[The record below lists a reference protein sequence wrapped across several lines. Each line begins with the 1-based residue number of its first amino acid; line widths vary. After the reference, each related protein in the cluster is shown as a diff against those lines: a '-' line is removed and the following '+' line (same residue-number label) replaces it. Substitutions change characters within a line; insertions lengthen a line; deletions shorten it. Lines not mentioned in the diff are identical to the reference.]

1 MQKLLIFTD
10 LHLVP
15 EGETIIG
22 LDPMAR
28 FAQGLAH
35 AQENHPDAVRIIITG
50 DLAHHGKPE
59 EYLRL
64 KAALANARL
73 PVSLMVGNHDRRA
86 PFLAT
91 CPDTPLTQHGYVQ
104 EVVDLDDTRLIT
116 LDTLNE
122 AAADT
127 HSGILCDDRLNWM
140 EAAIQGAEGRR
151 VVLFMHHP
159 PVETGFKGMD
169 WIGLKSIPALV
180 ERLSKYHNVHQIVS
194 GHIHRTI
201 QAGLVTG
208 PGRPIPVAMFKSP
221 CHQMPMT
228 LGYHDP
234 HLSVDEPG
242 AYGILL
248 LTPEGIVVHTEDFT
262 LPASDASIYEY

>member
-1 MQKLLIFTD
+1 MQKLLVFTD

-15 EGETIIG
+15 DGETIIG
-22 LDPMAR
+22 LDPVAR

-35 AQENHPDAVRIIITG
+35 AQENHPDAARIVITG
-50 DLAHHGKPE
+50 DLAHHGTHE

-64 KAALANARL
+64 KAALADCRM

-86 PFLAT
+86 PFLEV
-91 CPDTPLTQHGYVQ
+91 CPGTPVTHDGFVQ
-104 EVVDLDDTRLIT
+104 DILDLEDTRLIL

-122 AAADT
+122 AAEDT
-127 HSGILCDDRLNWM
+127 HSGILCAKRLDWM
-140 EAAIQGAEGRR
+140 EDAIASAGDRR
-151 VVLFMHHP
+151 VILFMHHP
-159 PVETGFKGMD
+159 PVLTGFGGMD
-169 WIGLKSIPALV
+169 WIGLKSRTELAQ
-180 ERLSKYHNVHQIVS
+180 RLARFTSVHQIVS

-201 QAGLVTG
+201 QAGFATG
-208 PGRPIPVAMFKSP
+208 SGTPIPVAMFKST

-228 LGYHDP
+228 LGFHDP

-248 LTPEGIVVHTEDFT
+248 LGHEGIVVHTEDFT
-262 LPASDASIYEY
+262 LPPSDSSTYDY